1 MVSVVRDQV
10 LDQLKTKRD
19 QAYQAKQ
26 LAFERYKEIRDR
38 TSMAHDEMDA
48 AWQERAAA
56 RERMNAEFEAKK
68 SAHENRDEVWREYQR
83 VRDRNNYRIED
94 LRRYADSE
102 HEAMKECF
110 DRASAAY
117 EYGDRSEAPIYSA
130 EGREHKE
137 NRNAANDE
145 IKSLIQEIRAA
156 KEYAESHA
164 PKTSSEAFSQ
174 AKAEFEAAKGRH
186 VRAQARFKELKAE
199 RDRRKA
205 EFDRAKEE
213 FFRIKAEFDQR
224 LELLK
229 AERSLRRSNEEKAIA
244 VVNARFGEKPAKV
257 RRRKDGKIDVFFSSS
272 GNYGD
277 SVGHGHVVIDVD
289 GNVIYMRDEW
299 QDKSRGQYLID
310 SSKDDH
316 TRI

>member
-1 MVSVVRDQV
+1 MVRDQV
-10 LDQLKTKRD
+10 LDRLKSKRD

-38 TSMAHDEMDA
+38 TSMAHDEMNA
-48 AWQERAAA
+48 AWQERTAA
-56 RERMNAEFEAKK
+56 RERMNAEFEARK
-68 SAHENRDEVWREYQR
+68 SAYESRDEIWGEYQR
-83 VRDRNNYRIED
+83 IRNRNNYRIED

-137 NRNAANDE
+137 NRNAANEE

-164 PKTSSEAFSQ
+164 PRASSEAFNQ
-174 AKAEFEAAKGRH
+174 AKAEFEAAKDRH
-186 VRAQARFKELKAE
+186 VKAQTRFKELKAE
-199 RDRRKA
+199 RDRLKA

-229 AERSLRRSNEEKAIA
+229 AERTKSRTEVSMRDGIYHGTYLGQPALIKVSDSGFQQVI
-244 VVNARFGEKPAKV
+244 VNAVKTFQRCDQAS
-257 RRRKDGKIDVFFSSS
+257 DVMGF
-272 GNYGD
+272 
-277 SVGHGHVVIDVD
+277 H
-289 GNVIYMRDEW
+289 E
-299 QDKSRGQYLID
+299 
-310 SSKDDH
+310 
-316 TRI
+316 

>member
-1 MVSVVRDQV
+1 MVRDQV
-10 LDQLKTKRD
+10 LDRLKSKRD

-38 TSMAHDEMDA
+38 TSMAHDEMNA
-48 AWQERAAA
+48 AWQERTAA
-56 RERMNAEFEAKK
+56 RERMNAEFEARK
-68 SAHENRDEVWREYQR
+68 SAYESRDEIWGEYQR
-83 VRDRNNYRIED
+83 IRNRNNYRIED

-102 HEAMKECF
+102 HEAMRECF

-137 NRNAANDE
+137 NRNAANEE
-145 IKSLIQEIRAA
+145 IKSLIQEIRTA

-164 PKTSSEAFSQ
+164 PRVSSEAFNQ
-174 AKAEFEAAKGRH
+174 AKAEFEAAKERH
-186 VRAQARFKELKAE
+186 VKAQNRFKELKAE
-199 RDRRKA
+199 RDRLKA

-229 AERSLRRSNEEKAIA
+229 AERTKSRTEVSMRDGIYHGTYLGQPAIIKVSDSGNSDQVQIFYGGKGRPDGPGHNHVNIIKEQLRFWRE
-244 VVNARFGEKPAKV
+244 
-257 RRRKDGKIDVFFSSS
+257 DGK
-272 GNYGD
+272 
-277 SVGHGHVVIDVD
+277 
-289 GNVIYMRDEW
+289 VIYRD
-299 QDKSRGQYLID
+299 DRKGQVTNL
-310 SSKDDH
+310 
-316 TRI
+316 

>member
-1 MVSVVRDQV
+1 MVRDQV
-10 LDQLKTKRD
+10 LDRLKSKRD

-38 TSMAHDEMDA
+38 TSMAHDEMNA
-48 AWQERAAA
+48 AWQERTAA
-56 RERMNAEFEAKK
+56 RERMNAEFEARK
-68 SAHENRDEVWREYQR
+68 SAYESRDEIWGEYQR
-83 VRDRNNYRIED
+83 IRNRNNYRIED

-102 HEAMKECF
+102 HEAMKESF

-137 NRNAANDE
+137 NRNAANEE
-145 IKSLIQEIRAA
+145 IKSLIQEIRTA

-164 PKTSSEAFSQ
+164 PRVSSEAFNQ
-174 AKAEFEAAKGRH
+174 AKAEFEAAKERH
-186 VRAQARFKELKAE
+186 VKAQTRFKELKAE
-199 RDRRKA
+199 RDHLKA

-229 AERSLRRSNEEKAIA
+229 AERTLHRSDEEKAIA
-244 VVNARFGEKPAKV
+244 IATDKFGEKPAKV
-257 RRRKDGKIDVFFSSS
+257 RRRKDGKMDVFFSSS

-299 QDKSRGQYLID
+299 QDKSQGQYLID
-310 SSKDDH
+310 SSKEDH